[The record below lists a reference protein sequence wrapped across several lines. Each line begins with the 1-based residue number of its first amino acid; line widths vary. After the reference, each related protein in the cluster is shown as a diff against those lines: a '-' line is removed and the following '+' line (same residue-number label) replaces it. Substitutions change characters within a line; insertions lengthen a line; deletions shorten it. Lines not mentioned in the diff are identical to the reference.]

1 MYYLQWLPGRVSKF
15 LSSSHYPTVCLPATG
30 MRLVSETGVWN
41 CRVGDV
47 DVPFTTYL
55 FDEGGRDVYVFHAI
69 VEDRPAKGGMRLSY
83 RQVSSHE
90 RIDSVRRGERNLGQ
104 HVVGIAVRGP
114 LAPSEAREVVS
125 STLESVMNIAP
136 ASGRYKTALARP

>member
-1 MYYLQWLPGRVSKF
+1 
-15 LSSSHYPTVCLPATG
+15 

-41 CRVGDV
+41 CRINGVEI
-47 DVPFTTYL
+47 PFTTYL

-69 VEDRPAKGGMRLSY
+69 VEDRPTSGGTRLSY

-104 HVVGIAVRGP
+104 HVIGIAVRGP
-114 LAPSEAREVVS
+114 MAPSEARAVVS
-125 STLESVMNIAP
+125 DTLDSVVSINP
-136 ASGRYKTALARP
+136 ATVGYRTAAMP

>member
-1 MYYLQWLPGRVSKF
+1 
-15 LSSSHYPTVCLPATG
+15 
-30 MRLVSETGVWN
+30 LVSETGVWK
-41 CRVGDV
+41 CRVGNV

-69 VEDRPAKGGMRLSY
+69 VEDRPAKGGTRLSY

-104 HVVGIAVRGP
+104 HVVGIAIRGP
-114 LAPSEAREVVS
+114 LAPSDARAVVS
-125 STLESVMNIAP
+125 STLEFVISITP
-136 ASGRYKTALARP
+136 AGNSRYKTAAVSP